1 MGLNKL
7 QVEFLRTKWWTY
19 GFRASACSRTL
30 PSRRRCG
37 RSEWRMR
44 STRTPLTWVPFL
56 RTACMSTKFST
67 GIYWTLL
74 HKLINFILIYF
85 FLFFSMELSFW
96 TILLIFWYRT
106 LLEVSEDGTES
117 TAATTSGLNR
127 LGTFG
132 EKYFEVDHPFVFFL
146 WDYHS
151 GILLFLGRVTTPEPW
166 ILPWC
171 KSLYINYII

>member
-85 FLFFSMELSFW
+85 FLFFQWNYHFEQFYWYFGTGRSWKWARMEQSRQRPPRQVW
-96 TILLIFWYRT
+96 TDWERLEKSTLKSTIRSCFSYGITTAGSCCSLAAWQHRNHGSYRDANHYIL
-106 LLEVSEDGTES
+106 
-117 TAATTSGLNR
+117 
-127 LGTFG
+127 
-132 EKYFEVDHPFVFFL
+132 
-146 WDYHS
+146 
-151 GILLFLGRVTTPEPW
+151 
-166 ILPWC
+166 
-171 KSLYINYII
+171 II